1 MQTSKRFRFVDDYKV
16 ITVEGKHGR
25 KRKKTVYIGDW
36 IVIQDDSEAYKKK
49 VMETRFAAAAVLVG
63 LICAVAFNHSA
74 SRTMYVMIPMVC
86 ALFPAL
92 YLMVGLT
99 ELRTKPVPLEN
110 RQYEQGI
117 LRIKRSG
124 MGVAVL
130 SCITIAMFLLH
141 LILLLQD
148 DIKAYAFYLTDIG
161 CVLGMSVAAACGLV
175 AFHRMKSITT
185 AVKKTNEI

>member
-1 MQTSKRFRFVDDYKV
+1 MQTSKRFRFVDDYEV
-16 ITVEGKHGR
+16 VTVEGKHGR

-49 VMETRFAAAAVLVG
+49 VMETRFAVAAVLVG

-130 SCITIAMFLLH
+130 CCITLVLFLLH
-141 LILLLQD
+141 LIFLLQD
-148 DIKAYAFYLTDIG
+148 DIKRYSFCLADTG
-161 CVLGMSVAAACGLV
+161 CLLGLVVAAACGFFV
-175 AFHRMKSITT
+175 FYRMKSISIT
-185 AVKKTNEI
+185 VKK